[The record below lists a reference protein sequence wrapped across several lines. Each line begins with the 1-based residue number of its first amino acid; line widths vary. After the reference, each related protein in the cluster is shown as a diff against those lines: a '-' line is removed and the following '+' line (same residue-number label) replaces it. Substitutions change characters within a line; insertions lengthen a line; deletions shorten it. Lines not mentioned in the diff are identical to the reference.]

1 MKTVTFTDTEINL
14 MQGMAM
20 IFKENTEKA
29 IKKHCVPAH
38 KRKCEEML
46 KDVNSILIK
55 ITYEV

>member
-1 MKTVTFTDTEINL
+1 MKTVIFTDTEIEL

-29 IKKHCVPAH
+29 LKKHCVPAY
-38 KRKCEEML
+38 KSKCEEML

-55 ITYEV
+55 ITDEV